1 MKTRFCWG
9 NHCSQSP
16 ASPWYKK
23 LGTELQD
30 SGGNLRTQ
38 VKRDHVVQYFG
49 KCPVNWCWVPAD
61 ACLLTISYPHP
72 LHCLFWRYWRSFH
85 WKDTF
90 NFYRCAFQIMRK
102 ITISI
107 VFWSTTK
114 IMFSTSNYISLYK
127 VWKCNYKYVHQSQL
141 WNNIQMNEK
150 FRTPMSK

>member
-23 LGTELQD
+23 LGTELQG
-30 SGGNLRTQ
+30 SGSNLRTQ
-38 VKRDHVVQYFG
+38 VIRDHVVQYFG

-85 WKDTF
+85 WKD
-90 NFYRCAFQIMRK
+90 FQLLQMCISNNEENDNIKFSKVRLKPCLLEVTIYLYTKYENAIINMYIKVSYEIISRRWMR
-102 ITISI
+102 SQ
-107 VFWSTTK
+107 
-114 IMFSTSNYISLYK
+114 NA
-127 VWKCNYKYVHQSQL
+127 YV
-141 WNNIQMNEK
+141 K
-150 FRTPMSK
+150 K